1 LIEKMKEEA
10 RYMEFMIEEKL
21 KNGELCSDSLRRMLT
36 RLCDLVYWI
45 GRKEQQKYGGN
56 KQ

>member
-21 KNGELCSDSLRRMLT
+21 KNGELCNDSLRRMLT